1 MKKEFLMLL
10 EHQHDDECG
19 CGCSHDHDHE
29 EHVQE
34 HSHEEHEHHHHEHG
48 DSCGCGHDHGHDHE
62 HEHHHHEHGD
72 ECGCGHDHGHDH
84 EHEHHHHEHGDE
96 CGCGHHHE
104 GVNAHGKRVYIL
116 ENLGCANCAAKM
128 EKRINELPG
137 VAEATITYATKQLR
151 ITAENYDALLPQI
164 QDICSSIESEVKVV
178 PKETS
183 NGLKTKVYIVENL
196 DCANCAAKIERKI
209 NELDEVSEAVLTY
222 TTQQLRITAANPDRI
237 LPKIKEVCAI
247 VEPDAVIKEM
257 ERKPSVKKEEEKK
270 FGMTA
275 EQRTV
280 VSIAVGA
287 ILFILMEVL
296 EHVNMDMTVLLPFY
310 VIAYAVLGWKVVL
323 TAIRTWEKARSS
335 TRTSL

>member
-1 MKKEFLMLL
+1 M
-10 EHQHDDECG
+10 
-19 CGCSHDHDHE
+19 
-29 EHVQE
+29 
-34 HSHEEHEHHHHEHG
+34 
-48 DSCGCGHDHGHDHE
+48 
-62 HEHHHHEHGD
+62 
-72 ECGCGHDHGHDH
+72 
-84 EHEHHHHEHGDE
+84 
-96 CGCGHHHE
+96 
-104 GVNAHGKRVYIL
+104 
-116 ENLGCANCAAKM
+116 
-128 EKRINELPG
+128 
-137 VAEATITYATKQLR
+137 
-151 ITAENYDALLPQI
+151 
-164 QDICSSIESEVKVV
+164 
-178 PKETS
+178 
-183 NGLKTKVYIVENL
+183 KTKVYIVENL

-310 VIAYAVLGWKVVL
+310 VIAYAVLGWRVVL
-323 TAIRTWEKARSS
+323 TAVRNIGKGQIFD
-335 TRTSL
+335 

>member
-19 CGCSHDHDHE
+19 CGCSHDHE

-48 DSCGCGHDHGHDHE
+48 DSCGC
-62 HEHHHHEHGD
+62 
-72 ECGCGHDHGHDH
+72 GHDH

-151 ITAENYDALLPQI
+151 ITA
-164 QDICSSIESEVKVV
+164 
-178 PKETS
+178 
-183 NGLKTKVYIVENL
+183 
-196 DCANCAAKIERKI
+196 
-209 NELDEVSEAVLTY
+209 
-222 TTQQLRITAANPDRI
+222 ANPDRI

-270 FGMTA
+270 
-275 EQRTV
+275 
-280 VSIAVGA
+280 
-287 ILFILMEVL
+287 
-296 EHVNMDMTVLLPFY
+296 
-310 VIAYAVLGWKVVL
+310 K
-323 TAIRTWEKARSS
+323 EKPITRSF
-335 TRTSL
+335 RR